1 MVFRPDVIKK
11 LTKQIETKT
20 LLIYVWESKKSFLIF
35 LFKLILMLKRLWK
48 LGQLIYEHFFFNI
61 STTIIIHNIYR
72 YIYIYYMLEVKK
84 KKNLIP
90 SLKEFLVWN
99 IEIVESIYVPE
110 KREESGFSCFD
121 LLIFLVETDKKCCY
135 LYRALFT
142 LGQGWSPC
150 LFTQVCLE
158 LMLLFTVFVC
168 AARPYLDSWDSHLL
182 QTRAL
187 AQEMLHL
194 WGSNAGF
201 SGIGTVLNIRYKLFT
216 FGNLAF
222 VNNVTWVVSVKLSV
236 N

>member
-1 MVFRPDVIKK
+1 MKK
-11 LTKQIETKT
+11 K
-20 LLIYVWESKKSFLIF
+20 
-35 LFKLILMLKRLWK
+35 KRLWK
-48 LGQLIYEHFFFNI
+48 LGQLIYEHFIFII

-194 WGSNAGF
+194 WGSNAG
-201 SGIGTVLNIRYKLFT
+201 VLWNRHSVEHKIQTIYFCKLGFC
-216 FGNLAF
+216 
-222 VNNVTWVVSVKLSV
+222 K
-236 N
+236 

>member
-1 MVFRPDVIKK
+1 MV
-11 LTKQIETKT
+11 T
-20 LLIYVWESKKSFLIF
+20 LFW
-35 LFKLILMLKRLWK
+35 LWA
-48 LGQLIYEHFFFNI
+48 IVN
-61 STTIIIHNIYR
+61 IIIFYLLECT
-72 YIYIYYMLEVKK
+72 YINWKFKK
-84 KKNLIP
+84 KKPNPEFERI
-90 SLKEFLVWN
+90 SGLKL
-99 IEIVESIYVPE
+99 EIAESIYVPE
-110 KREESGFSCFD
+110 KREESGVSCFD

-158 LMLLFTVFVC
+158 LMLLFTVFVF

-187 AQEMLHL
+187 AQA
-194 WGSNAGF
+194 GNAASVPGALMPA
-201 SGIGTVLNIRYKLFT
+201 SGIHVGTVLNRRYKLFT

-222 VNNVTWVVSVKLSV
+222 VNNVTCVMSFKLSV